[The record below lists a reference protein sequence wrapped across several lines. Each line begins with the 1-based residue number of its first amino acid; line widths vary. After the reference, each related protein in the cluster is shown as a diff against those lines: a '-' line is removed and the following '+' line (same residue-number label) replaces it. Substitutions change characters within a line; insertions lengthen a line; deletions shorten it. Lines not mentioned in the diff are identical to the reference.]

1 MVKADRVRMKVYSTA
16 TMQKLALILA
26 AIALAASA
34 CSKPASKVPPAS
46 AAPSAAHG
54 VPGAALRL
62 PTTVQPM
69 NYRIDLTPDA
79 DKLTFA
85 GSETIQLQVNQEV
98 PAITLN
104 ALELQVSRATLDG
117 KAAKKI
123 SLDADH
129 QTASFDFGQPVGPG
143 QHTLAI
149 DYAGKID
156 DFSAGLFHLDYNTSA
171 GPRRL
176 LVTQFENADA
186 RRLAPMWDD
195 PGVKANFQL
204 SVVAPAGQ
212 MAVSNTPA
220 AEVQPLAGGLQRT
233 TFQPTPK
240 MSSYLLFLAVG
251 DLERINRNVDGVDVG
266 VIVRRG
272 EAVKAQ
278 FALDEASAILRYYN
292 DYFGI
297 KFPLPKL
304 DLIAAPGSGGF
315 GAMENWGAIMYF
327 ERELLIDPK
336 YSTEQ
341 DRQDVALTIAHEMAH
356 QWFGDLVTM
365 SWWNDLWLNE
375 SFAEWMEGKAVD
387 HLHPEWRILLSES
400 QGREAAMKLD
410 SASATHPII
419 RPVETTQQMNE
430 IGDAITYDKGMA
442 VLRMLEAYVG
452 PDAWRRGVQAYLKAH
467 AYGNAT
473 HDDLWRAIEAAA
485 GKPISGMAEDF
496 TLQDGVPLIGVQV
509 MPGQK
514 GSGLL
519 LTEERFAADA
529 GSKAPRHWRTP
540 VGAKPLKG
548 AEVQT
553 VVHGGPLVTSLTSPD
568 PGPLVVNPG
577 QVGYYRTL
585 YTPPAFDP
593 LAQRFGRLDAFDQ
606 QNMLQD
612 SWALAQAGYAPP
624 SDLMVLFSRL
634 PPDAYPL
641 VWSNAADMISQI
653 YYLHAPSD
661 RAAIA
666 AFGRRILEPVLGRI
680 GWVTRSGE
688 PAAAAVAR
696 EQLILTLGD
705 LGDPGVLTVASLRF
719 QQFLA
724 NPRSLPADIRKPVL
738 YVVGERGG
746 PQAFEALQRLA
757 LASTDPL
764 EQRLYLTALAR
775 AEDPALAQRAL
786 DFALSPQVQHSAGM
800 TMIRTVSARH
810 PDLVW
815 RFATAHKAEIDA
827 RSDPG
832 EKLFF
837 IPKLLNDAAD
847 ASLADALHAYA
858 ERYFPAGG
866 RAEANQ
872 VEARVRQRADVRTNQ
887 LPKLDAWLK
896 GRGGTS
902 PTG

>member
-1 MVKADRVRMKVYSTA
+1 MR
-16 TMQKLALILA
+16 KLTLILA
-26 AIALAASA
+26 ALALAVTA
-34 CSKPASKVPPAS
+34 CSKHGAKAPPAQPAPT
-46 AAPSAAHG
+46 AAPVVA
-54 VPGAALRL
+54 GAALRL
-62 PTTVQPM
+62 PTTVQPVS
-69 NYRIDLTPDA
+69 YRIDLTPDA
-79 DKLTFA
+79 QKLTFT

-98 PAITLN
+98 PSITLN
-104 ALELQVSRATLDG
+104 ALEISISRAALDG
-117 KAAKKI
+117 KAAAKI
-123 SLDADH
+123 TLDADR
-129 QTASFDFGQPVGPG
+129 QTATFDFGQKVAPGP
-143 QHTLAI
+143 HSLAI

-156 DFSAGLFHLDYNTSA
+156 DFSAGLFHLDYTTAA

-204 SVVAPAGQ
+204 SVVAPVDQ

-220 AEVQPLAGGLQRT
+220 AQTQPLGGGLQRT
-233 TFQPTPK
+233 VFQPTPK
-240 MSSYLLFLAVG
+240 MSSYLLFLGVG
-251 DLERINRNVDGVDVG
+251 DLERVARNVDGIDVG

-272 EAVKAQ
+272 ETVKAQ
-278 FALDEASAILRYYN
+278 FALDEASAILRYYD

-341 DRQDVALTIAHEMAH
+341 DRQDVSLVIAHEMAH

-365 SWWNDLWLNE
+365 QWWNDLWLNE

-387 HLHPEWRILLSES
+387 HLHPDWRVLLSES
-400 QGREAAMKLD
+400 AGREAALKLD
-410 SASATHPII
+410 ATSATHPIV

-452 PDAWRRGVQAYLKAH
+452 PDAWRSGVHAYLQAH

-473 HDDLWRAIEAAA
+473 HDDLWKAIEGAA

-509 MPGQK
+509 MASQT
-514 GSGLL
+514 GSGVL

-529 GSKAPRHWRTP
+529 GSKEPRHWRTP
-540 VGAKPLKG
+540 VSAKPLKG

-577 QVGYYRTL
+577 QVGYYRTW
-585 YTPPAFDP
+585 YTKPAFDP
-593 LAQRFGRLDAFDQ
+593 LAQRFARLEPFDQ

-624 SDLMVLFSRL
+624 SNLMALLTRL
-634 PPDAYPL
+634 PPGAYPL
-641 VWSNAADMISQI
+641 VWANAADMISQI
-653 YYLHAPSD
+653 YYLHAPKD
-661 RAAIA
+661 RATFA
-666 AFGRRILEPVLGRI
+666 AFGRKILGPALSRI
-680 GWVTRSGE
+680 GWSARPGE

-696 EQLILTLGD
+696 EHLILTLGD
-705 LGDPGVLTVASLRF
+705 LGDPGVVTLASLKF
-719 QQFLA
+719 QGFLA
-724 NPRSLPADIRKPVL
+724 APSSLPADIRKPVL
-738 YVVGERGG
+738 YVVGEQGG
-746 PQAFEALQRLA
+746 PQAFDALQRLA
-757 LASTDPL
+757 LASTDAL
-764 EQRLYLTALAR
+764 EQRQYLTALSR
-775 AEDPALAQRAL
+775 AADPALAQRAL

-800 TMIRTVSARH
+800 TMIRAVSARH
-810 PDLVW
+810 PDVVW
-815 RFATAHKAEIDA
+815 RFVVAHKAEIDA

-837 IPKLLNDAAD
+837 IPKMLNDAAD

-858 ERYFPAGG
+858 EKTYPPGG
-866 RAEANQ
+866 RAEADQ
-872 VEARVRQRADVRTNQ
+872 VEARVRQRADVRTGQ

-896 GRGGTS
+896 GRG
-902 PTG
+902 